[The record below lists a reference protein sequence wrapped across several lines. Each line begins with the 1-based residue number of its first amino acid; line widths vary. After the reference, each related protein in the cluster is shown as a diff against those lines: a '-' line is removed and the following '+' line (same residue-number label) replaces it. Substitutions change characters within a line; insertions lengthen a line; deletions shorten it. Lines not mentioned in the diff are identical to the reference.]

1 MGGKPIDPDCQYC
14 NCKPDILF
22 REMPEEDIAAINMRK
37 TCRQFKKGQIIFH
50 EGQHASGLYCI
61 NSGKIKLYK
70 TSYEGREQIVRL
82 CKPGEVLGYRAVISD
97 RPYAASAS
105 TLEDSVVCQIPREEF
120 FKQIE
125 KNPAVAL
132 NLIKSLSQELR
143 TAEDRMMKLAQ
154 KSVRERLA
162 ETLIILKE
170 TYGLD
175 DDSAIS
181 ISLSREDLAN
191 IVGTATETVIRLLAD
206 FKKEDLISTKGKKI
220 QLVDE
225 KGLHKAGNIVD

>member
-1 MGGKPIDPDCQYC
+1 MGGKPVSPNCQKCSCRPDM
-14 NCKPDILF
+14 LF
-22 REMPEEDIAAINMRK
+22 KEMPDEDVAVISMKKN
-37 TCRQFKKGQIIFH
+37 CRRFKKGQIIFH
-50 EGQHASGLYCI
+50 EGQHSSGLYCI
-61 NSGKIKLYK
+61 NEGKIKLYK
-70 TSYEGREQIVRL
+70 TSYDGREQIVRL

-97 RPYAASAS
+97 KPYAASAS
-105 TLEDSVVCQIPREEF
+105 TLEDALVCQIPKEEF
-120 FKQIE
+120 FNQIE

-143 TAEDRMMKLAQ
+143 TAEDRMMNLAQ

-175 DDSAIS
+175 DDSALS

-206 FKKEDLISTKGKKI
+206 FKKEELISTKGKKI

-225 KGLHKAGNIVD
+225 KGLLKAGNVVD